1 MSLLDSVQVYEN
13 FLEPDNLER
22 IKFDINNAAWSTTG
36 CTDDTEERAIRFLRQ
51 DTYEDNFYSVFLLN
65 KIKKRT
71 NKNLDWA
78 LQPFPYFNGQAFG
91 QDASIH
97 YDGLG
102 KDEFTFL
109 LYCTEKYEPSMGGFT
124 LFKEGDEEV
133 VVLPKYNRG
142 VFFRGSLLHKAFT
155 FSRVEHPLRVSLA
168 FKLKLI

>member
-1 MSLLDSVQVYEN
+1 MSLLDSIQVYEN

-51 DTYEDNFYSVFLLN
+51 DTYKDNFYSVFLLN

-109 LYCTEKYEPSMGGFT
+109 SLCCLENKLCGCQRRRKNVMCMYVLVDIKYVFAKEKRKCTDQRHF
-124 LFKEGDEEV
+124 
-133 VVLPKYNRG
+133 
-142 VFFRGSLLHKAFT
+142 
-155 FSRVEHPLRVSLA
+155 
-168 FKLKLI
+168 